1 MPFDPIYFIF
11 TLPGILLAAY
21 ASFMTKSTFA
31 HFSKV
36 ASSSGMTGAEAAAKM
51 LMIKGINNVS
61 IEYAQGFLGDHYDPQ
76 SKTLRL
82 SKEVYDST
90 SLSAIGVAC
99 HEAGHAIQHAE
110 NYSFLTFRTAMVP
123 AVNVSSSMA
132 MPFILIGFFLG
143 FNKPLILIGCVLFA
157 FAVLFSI
164 ITLPVEWD
172 ASSRAKV
179 AMVTSGIVS
188 ERESASA
195 GKVLNAA
202 FLTYLAAA
210 VSSLA
215 TLLYFLVRSG
225 ILGGNDD

>member
-1 MPFDPIYFIF
+1 MFFDPVYFLF
-11 TLPGILLAAY
+11 ALPGILLAAY
-21 ASFMTKSTFA
+21 ASFKTKTTFN

-36 ASSSGMTGAEAAAKM
+36 AASSGLTGAEAAAKM
-51 LMIKGINNVS
+51 LLAKGIDNVS
-61 IEYAQGFLGDHYDPQ
+61 IQYTNGFLSDHYDPR
-76 SKTLRL
+76 SRTLRL
-82 SKEVYDST
+82 SEAVYSNR

-110 NYSFLTFRTAMVP
+110 NYGFLNFRSAMVP
-123 AVNVSSSMA
+123 VVNVSSSMA
-132 MPFILIGFFLG
+132 MPLILIGFFLG

-172 ASSRAKV
+172 ASARAKKE
-179 AMVTSGIVS
+179 MVNARIVS
-188 ERESASA
+188 QSESADA